1 MRRFNE
7 LVSTISS
14 APTSWFVYSAFSYYG
29 ARHGWVLPGTWL
41 VRALGDAWCD
51 EAAVRQTLYRMSSE
65 GELETERVGRSK
77 LYRPTAY
84 ARAEIEAGTEKILEP
99 PHDAWDGQWTF
110 VHVNL
115 PGTEHRV
122 ARKRV
127 EELLKVE
134 GFGRLGTGAYV
145 HPRAVGRRLH
155 ASLPDD
161 VRDRVVIV
169 RGELVGGSGAA
180 LGSLWDVVSLAKR
193 YAKVLHRLE
202 RLEAKLDESMCTN
215 REAFLLRF
223 AIVFE
228 YLGVAWND
236 PGLPPSLVG
245 GDWPAVAARRRAAT
259 LYRRLMPGAVRHS
272 DSILSTLPDRVVRMV
287 A

>member
-1 MRRFNE
+1 MSSIR
-7 LVSTISS
+7 S

-29 ARHGWVLPGTWL
+29 ARHAWVLPGTWL

-77 LYRPTAY
+77 LYRPTAF

-99 PHDAWDGQWTF
+99 AQFAWDGRWTF
-110 VHVNL
+110 VHVSL

-134 GFGRLGTGAYV
+134 GFGRLGTGAFV

-155 ASLPDD
+155 GSLPEE
-161 VRDRVVIV
+161 VRNRVVIV
-169 RGELVGGSGAA
+169 RGELVEGSGEG
-180 LGSLWDVVSLAKR
+180 LGSLWDVASLAKR
-193 YAKVLHRLE
+193 YAKVLGRLE
-202 RLEAKLDESMCTN
+202 RLETKLDELMCTD

-228 YLGVAWND
+228 YLGVAWDD

-245 GDWPAVAARRRAAT
+245 DDWPAVAARARAAT
-259 LYRRLMPGAVRHS
+259 LYRRLMPGAIRHA
-272 DSILSTLPDRVVRMV
+272 DAILSTLPDRVVRMV

>member
-1 MRRFNE
+1 MSIIRT
-7 LVSTISS
+7 V
-14 APTSWFVYSAFSYYG
+14 PTSWFVYSAFSYYG
-29 ARHGWVLPGTWL
+29 VRHEWVLPGTWL
-41 VRALGDAWCD
+41 VRALGDAGCD
-51 EAAVRQTLYRMSSE
+51 EAAVRQTLYRMASE

-84 ARAEIEAGTEKILEP
+84 ARAEIEAGTEKILSP
-99 PHDAWDGQWTF
+99 ADDGWDGRWTF

-115 PGTEHRV
+115 PGTDHRV

-134 GFGRLGTGAYV
+134 GFGRLGTGAFV
-145 HPRAVGRRLH
+145 HPRPVGRRLR

-161 VRDRVVIV
+161 VRERVVIL
-169 RGELVGGSGAA
+169 RGDLVEGSGTD
-180 LGSLWDVVSLAKR
+180 LGWLWDVASLAKR
-193 YAKVLHRLE
+193 YAKVLDRLE
-202 RLEAKLDESMCTN
+202 RLEAKLDESMCTS

-223 AIVFE
+223 AIVFD
-228 YLGVAWND
+228 YLGVAWDD
-236 PGLPPSLVG
+236 PGLPLSLVG
-245 GDWPAVAARRRAAT
+245 ADWPAVAARACAAK
-259 LYRRLMPGAVRHS
+259 LYRRLLPGAIRHA